1 MNPAK
6 PPKLTELKWRLVG
19 VLGKWIVDA
28 IFAFAS
34 VRIDGDKAVKSI
46 LDSRRF
52 ILAFWHSRILL
63 LSYLHKGWDGLIL
76 VSQSDDGEIIARI
89 VARQGHEPIR
99 GSSSRGGLRALA
111 GLIKKLKER
120 PRPAVII
127 PDGPRGPRFKVQPGI
142 ITLAKKTGYP
152 ILPVSYSAK
161 TAKIF
166 NSWDRFM
173 VPLPG
178 TACQIRY
185 GVPLW
190 VPPDA
195 DGPETQ
201 NRRKALETEL
211 CRITQIVDAAFGREL
226 ES

>member
-1 MNPAK
+1 MNASK
-6 PPKLTELKWRLVG
+6 KSKLTELKWRLVG

-34 VRIDGDKAVKSI
+34 VRIEGEKAVKPI

-63 LSYLHKGWDGLIL
+63 VSYLHKGWDGLIL

-111 GLIKKLKER
+111 GLIKKLKKR
-120 PRPAVII
+120 SRPAVII

-142 ITLAKKTGYP
+142 ITLAQKTGYP

-161 TAKIF
+161 TAKVF

-178 TACQIRY
+178 TACRVRY
-185 GVPLW
+185 GAPLW

-195 DGPETQ
+195 DGLEAQT
-201 NRRKALETEL
+201 RRKALESEL
-211 CRITQIVDAAFGREL
+211 CRITQSLDAAFGREMK
-226 ES
+226 